1 MIIKFDNT
9 VIDNDSVMSLKR
21 DHQLFTD
28 SFYLGST
35 ASCQYTIELSKQ
47 FGIPSTVEK
56 CTITDDNASVVATLL
71 IDSID
76 DKDDSKTVYTFTD
89 GMVNFNFNYSAKDLI
104 DENGGS
110 ATLKQIVQDICTQ
123 ANITLSSNSFDYET
137 MSVSWY
143 DDTYTGRDYIGFVA
157 ELNGGYAIIN
167 TSGELEF
174 RAFSTTPQATVDVTQ
189 CDSFKVGE
197 KHIISKVVY
206 DNGVG
211 TYIAVGDDTGDT
223 VYIDVNNLFV
233 NGTDENI
240 TSIVTNIYNKI
251 NGFMYYGVTV
261 SKMPIPIVDVGSLIR
276 FELLGGYFPTIWGYY
291 NQSYNT
297 MWTGG
302 ISLDINSS
310 KQTETKVIDRTEKNI
325 KSIKTIVNRQEGTI
339 SLIGQ
344 KQTDIE
350 DKLIHFQVRSEQS
363 DVIVTNQSTDEPSS
377 YTSFQGD
384 GMSIYVDGTKVAEAT
399 ASRFNCNAGLGVQDW
414 VIQQDSNGTT
424 LNFFRKG

>member
-1 MIIKFDNT
+1 MIIKFDNR
-9 VIDNDSVMSLKR
+9 VIDNDSVMALKR

-35 ASCQYTIELSKQ
+35 ASCQYTIELSKH
-47 FGIPSTVEK
+47 FTIPTTVNK
-56 CTITDDNASVVATLL
+56 CTITDDNSSVVATLL

-76 DKDDSKTVYTFTD
+76 DKDDSKIVYTFTD
-89 GMVNFNFNYSAKDLI
+89 GMVNFNFNYNAKDII

-110 ATLKQIVQDICTQ
+110 ATVRQIINDICEQ
-123 ANITLSSNSFDYET
+123 AYITLSSNSFDYES
-137 MSVSWY
+137 MNVSWY

-167 TSGELEF
+167 NLGQLEF
-174 RAFSTTPQATVDVTQ
+174 RSFNSTPQATVDVTQ

-197 KHIISKVVY
+197 KHTITRVTY
-206 DNGVG
+206 DNGAG
-211 TYIAVGDDTGDT
+211 TYITIGDDNGDT

-240 TSIVTNIYNKI
+240 TSMVSSIYNKI
-251 NGFMYYGVTV
+251 NGFSYYGVVV
-261 SKMPIPIVDVGSLIR
+261 SRMPIPIANVGGLIC
-276 FELLGGYFPTIWGYY
+276 FELFGGYYPTIWGYY
-291 NQSYNT
+291 SQSYNT

-344 KQTDIE
+344 KQTDV
-350 DKLIHFQVRSEQS
+350 DNKLIHFQVRAEQS
-363 DVIVTNQSTDEPSS
+363 DVIVTNQSTEEPTS

-384 GMSIYVDGTKVAEAT
+384 GMSIFVEGTKVAEAT